1 MKTNTSTTNIG
12 GTATQ
17 VKHTLPNAEEWMK
30 KHGTMPEGMDGEV
43 AKAILGHPGIVR
55 AIGIANDY
63 LNRHHFLPDC
73 RGAGDIIENGSAC
86 KTDKAK
92 EKEQAWAVA
101 MLEKIEQGHVFD
113 LLDFLPAQRGESVAE
128 HLKPFMKVAREH
140 YDGYVANGMGDRVAE
155 KFGAFTVEAIAGALY
170 ERSKKAD
177 ILGL

>member
-17 VKHTLPNAEEWMK
+17 VKHTLPTASDWIA
-30 KHGTMPEGMDGEV
+30 KHGPAPESMDSKT
-43 AKAILGHPGIVR
+43 AIAILTHPGIIR

-73 RGAGDIIENGSAC
+73 RGAGEVIANGSSA
-86 KTDKAK
+86 KTEKAQ

-101 MLEKIEQGHVFD
+101 MIEKIEQGHVFD
-113 LLDFLPAQRGESVAE
+113 LLDFLPAQRGEAVPE
-128 HLKPFMKVAREH
+128 HLKPFMKVAKEH